1 MFCKKNK
8 VGMGRTLQPRGFTL
22 VELMIVVVILGI
34 LAAVAIAG
42 YGAYIKKSRNAE
54 ATAMLADIR
63 LKQEAYRGTF
73 HQYADLSGACSMWIP
88 RGSPNGDAATTTT
101 WDATCQ
107 AGWRQ
112 LGVLPPNG
120 LYFIYYSEAGV
131 PGATPG
137 RTEYTSNGVNSA
149 TDFWFGATALQ
160 DLDEDGDCGGFVTVS
175 GVLNILDL
183 SEGSI
188 SCP

>member
-1 MFCKKNK
+1 
-8 VGMGRTLQPRGFTL
+8 
-22 VELMIVVVILGI
+22 MIVVVIIGV

-42 YGAYIKKSRNAE
+42 YSAYIKKSRNAE

-73 HQYADLSGACSMWIP
+73 HQYANLSGSCSMWIP
-88 RGSPNGDAATTTT
+88 RGTPDGDPSTGIT
-101 WDATCQ
+101 WDASCQ
-107 AGWRQ
+107 TAWRQ

-120 LYFIYYSEAGV
+120 LYFVYFSEAGI
-131 PGATPG
+131 PGATPARG
-137 RTEYTSNGVNSA
+137 EYTSNGVNSA

-160 DLDEDGDCGGFVTVS
+160 DLDDDSSCGGFVTVS

-183 SEGSI
+183 PEGAVA
-188 SCP
+188 CP